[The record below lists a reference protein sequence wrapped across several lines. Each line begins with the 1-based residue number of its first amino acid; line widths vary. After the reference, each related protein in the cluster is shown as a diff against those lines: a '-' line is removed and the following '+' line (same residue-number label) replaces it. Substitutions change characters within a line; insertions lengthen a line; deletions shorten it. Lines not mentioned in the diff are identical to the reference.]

1 MNHKTDHTSVIVH
14 KILIRTLNSTILRAL
29 ASQPEISTELDNLVR
44 DSNTMKFIFRTI
56 DLLCWLLLCFD
67 PYQNKTNN
75 IFEH

>member
-44 DSNTMKFIFRTI
+44 DSNTLKFIFRTI
-56 DLLCWLLLCFD
+56 DLLSVGRCIASIHIKIKLTI
-67 PYQNKTNN
+67 P
-75 IFEH
+75 